1 MTNTTYASPRVSSP
15 IQHHSAGAIKRSL
28 TGLAATALIGGL
40 LGLAPTSAQAD
51 VDDVARPIDGWTSV
65 DLAVGISKTQTMSLG
80 VATLEEAEITR
91 ATATIKDPR
100 GTKKV
105 TLKKISSEDGVDF
118 WEGRLKV
125 SPKSLTNS
133 DAGVWPITYKVT
145 GGATD
150 SQTTDGL
157 VRRASRLTFNAGPEP
172 VRNGKI
178 TYAGKLERAS
188 WTSKKYYGISRKLE
202 IVRTV
207 PDNEEPSVVAT
218 PTTKSTG
225 AYRITRTFPGAGRY
239 WADYRGSST
248 THGSSAPADNVR

>member
-1 MTNTTYASPRVSSP
+1 M
-15 IQHHSAGAIKRSL
+15 
-28 TGLAATALIGGL
+28 
-40 LGLAPTSAQAD
+40 APTSAQAD
-51 VDDVARPIDGWTSV
+51 VNKDAVEVIVGWNSV
-65 DLAVGISKTQTMSLG
+65 DLAIGVSKTQTMSLG
-80 VATLEEAEITR
+80 VSTLHESKITK

-100 GTKKV
+100 GTKIV
-105 TLKKISSEDGVDF
+105 TLKKASTEDGLDF
-118 WEGRLKV
+118 WKGSLKI

-150 SQTTDGL
+150 SHTTDGQ

-172 VRNGKI
+172 VKNGKI

-202 IVRTV
+202 ITRAVK
-207 PDNEEPSVVAT
+207 DSEELFTVAT

-225 AYRITRTFPGAGRY
+225 KYRVTQKFPGTGRY
-239 WADYRGSST
+239 WADYLGSST
-248 THGSSAPADNVR
+248 THGSSAPADNVK